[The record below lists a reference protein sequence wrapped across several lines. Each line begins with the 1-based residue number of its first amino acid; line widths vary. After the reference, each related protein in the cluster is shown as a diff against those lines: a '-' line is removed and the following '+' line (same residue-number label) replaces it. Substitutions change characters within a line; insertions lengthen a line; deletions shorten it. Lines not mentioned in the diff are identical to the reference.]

1 MKTILWYQP
10 EKFGVPD
17 VICQD
22 GEIISGFQREEA
34 IDLLKAA
41 SDVCIKHNL
50 PWCGHVRLS
59 KNNRKKVFFVKGT
72 FKGVDEC
79 GRTLSFM
86 FLSAKSDDYL
96 ETLNK
101 ELQVVHQELS
111 EGTIKCIKKEKSL
124 FNECLIL
131 ILIVLLILI
140 IISIFYRK

>member
-34 IDLLKAA
+34 IDQLKAA
-41 SDVCIKHNL
+41 SDVCIKHDL
-50 PWCGHVRLS
+50 PWCGLKKKK

-86 FLSAKSDDYL
+86 FLSSKSDDYL

-111 EGTIKCIKKEKSL
+111 EGTIKCIEKKKSS
-124 FNECLIL
+124 FNERLIFL
-131 ILIVLLILI
+131 LIVLLITI
-140 IISIFYRK
+140 IISIFL

>member
-22 GEIISGFQREEA
+22 GEIIYGFQREEA

-41 SDVCIKHNL
+41 SDDCIKHDL
-50 PWCGHVRLS
+50 PWCGYVQLS
-59 KNNRKKVFFVKGT
+59 KNTCKEVFFVKGT

-86 FLSAKSDDYL
+86 FLSSKSDDYL

-111 EGTIKCIKKEKSL
+111 EGTIRCIEKKKSS
-124 FNECLIL
+124 FNERLIY
-131 ILIVLLILI
+131 ILIVLLITI
-140 IISIFYRK
+140 IISIFL

>member
-41 SDVCIKHNL
+41 SDVCIKHDL
-50 PWCGHVRLS
+50 PWCGHVRLP
-59 KNNRKKVFFVKGT
+59 KNKREKVFFVKGT

-111 EGTIKCIKKEKSL
+111 EGTIKCIEKKKS
-124 FNECLIL
+124 
-131 ILIVLLILI
+131 
-140 IISIFYRK
+140 

>member
-22 GEIISGFQREEA
+22 GEIISGDQREKA
-34 IDLLKAA
+34 IDLLKTA
-41 SDVCIKHNL
+41 SDASIKHGL
-50 PWCGHVRLS
+50 PWCGYVRLRN
-59 KNNRKKVFFVKGT
+59 KEKKVFFVKGT

-96 ETLNK
+96 KTLNN
-101 ELQVVHQELS
+101 ELQVVHQELT
-111 EGTIKCIKKEKSL
+111 EETISCLQKKKRESFIYL
-124 FNECLIL
+124 
-131 ILIVLLILI
+131 LIVLLIAVI
-140 IISIFYRK
+140 IISFL

>member
-10 EKFGVPD
+10 EKFGEPD
-17 VICQD
+17 VIWQD

-41 SDVCIKHNL
+41 SDDCIKHDL
-50 PWCGHVRLS
+50 PWCGYVQLS
-59 KNNRKKVFFVKGT
+59 KNTCKEVFFGKGT

-86 FLSAKSDDYL
+86 FLSSKSDDYL

>member
-22 GEIISGFQREEA
+22 GEIIYGFQREEA

-41 SDVCIKHNL
+41 SDDCIKHDL
-50 PWCGHVRLS
+50 PWCGYVRLS
-59 KNNRKKVFFVKGT
+59 KNTSKEVFFVKGT

-86 FLSAKSDDYL
+86 FLSGRSDDYL
-96 ETLNK
+96 KTLNK
-101 ELQVVHQELS
+101 ELQVVHQEL
-111 EGTIKCIKKEKSL
+111 
-124 FNECLIL
+124 
-131 ILIVLLILI
+131 
-140 IISIFYRK
+140 

>member
-41 SDVCIKHNL
+41 SDVCIKHDL
-50 PWCGHVRLS
+50 PWCGYVRLS

-86 FLSAKSDDYL
+86 FLSSKSDDYL

-101 ELQVVHQELS
+101 ELQVVH
-111 EGTIKCIKKEKSL
+111 
-124 FNECLIL
+124 
-131 ILIVLLILI
+131 
-140 IISIFYRK
+140 

>member
-41 SDVCIKHNL
+41 SDVCIKHDL

-86 FLSAKSDDYL
+86 FLSGRADDYL
-96 ETLNK
+96 KTLNK

-111 EGTIKCIKKEKSL
+111 EGTIKCIKKKKKSS
-124 FNECLIL
+124 FNERLIF
-131 ILIVLLILI
+131 ILFVLLITI
-140 IISIFYRK
+140 IISIFL

>member
-41 SDVCIKHNL
+41 SDVCIKHDL
-50 PWCGHVRLS
+50 PWCGYVRLS
-59 KNNRKKVFFVKGT
+59 KDTCKEVFFVKGT

-111 EGTIKCIKKEKSL
+111 EGTIKCIKKKKSL

>member
-41 SDVCIKHNL
+41 SDVCIKHDL

-59 KNNRKKVFFVKGT
+59 KNKREKVLFFVKGT

-111 EGTIKCIKKEKSL
+111 EGTIKCIEKKKSS
-124 FNECLIL
+124 FNEYLIF
-131 ILIVLLILI
+131 ILIVLVITI
-140 IISIFYRK
+140 IISFFL